1 VPLIL
6 LTPDVGQLSCIYN
19 HLVPQLRIMALMESE
34 AIVLRTYPLREADLL
49 VTLFTRA
56 EGKVRGVA
64 RSAKKSKRRFGGALE
79 PMTYVR
85 AFYDVRERQEL
96 VRLDACEVIESPLA
110 TEVSY
115 ARAVALAHVAE
126 LLDELLPDRE
136 ANDAIFRMTLSVLH
150 ALQHVEID
158 AAIIKTGGRLKTGSE
173 KTGSEKTNSDT
184 KSCSDIWMPVTYFE
198 LWLTRLVGFLP
209 ELTECIACGRTL
221 NGSRAWFHALADG
234 LMCPED
240 KRLASSEISS
250 ESRALAAQ
258 MFRAPVESF
267 AGTPWPKSQA
277 ADLRKFLIQTLQRN
291 IEKKL
296 VTASMLEKGGF

>member
-1 VPLIL
+1 MPIF
-6 LTPDVGQLSCIYN
+6 
-19 HLVPQLRIMALMESE
+19 ESE

-96 VRLDACEVIESPLA
+96 AGLDACEVLESPLA

-115 ARAVALAHVAE
+115 ARATALAHLAE
-126 LLDELLPDRE
+126 LLDEMLPDRE
-136 ANDAIFRMTLSVLH
+136 ANDAIFRLTLSVLH
-150 ALQHVEID
+150 VL
-158 AAIIKTGGRLKTGSE
+158 TG
-173 KTGSEKTNSDT
+173 
-184 KSCSDIWMPVTYFE
+184 SDIWMQVTYFD

-209 ELTECIACGRTL
+209 ELTECIVCGRSL
-221 NGSRAWFHALADG
+221 NGSRAYFHALADG

-240 KRLASSEISS
+240 KRLASSEISG
-250 ESRALAAQ
+250 ESRELAAL

-267 AGTPWPKSQA
+267 SGMLWPKA
-277 ADLRKFLIQTLQRN
+277 RGADLRKFLMQILQRH

-296 VTASMLEKGGF
+296 VTAAMLEKGGF

>member
-1 VPLIL
+1 
-6 LTPDVGQLSCIYN
+6 
-19 HLVPQLRIMALMESE
+19 MALRESE

-96 VRLDACEVIESPLA
+96 ARLDACEVIESPMA

-136 ANDAIFRMTLSVLH
+136 ANDAIFRLTLSVLH
-150 ALQHVEID
+150 ALQHVEN
-158 AAIIKTGGRLKTGSE
+158 AATIKTDSEIKAGSEKMGSE
-173 KTGSEKTNSDT
+173 KTPSDMKTSVDKKT
-184 KSCSDIWMPVTYFE
+184 GSDIWMPVTYFE

-209 ELTECIACGRTL
+209 ELTECIACGRPL

-234 LMCPED
+234 LMCPDD
-240 KRLASSEISS
+240 KRLASSEISG

-258 MFRAPVESF
+258 MFRAPVETF
-267 AGTPWPKSQA
+267 AGTPWSKSQA
-277 ADLRKFLIQTLQRN
+277 ADLRKFLVQTLQRH

-296 VTASMLEKGGF
+296 VTAGMLDKGGF

>member
-1 VPLIL
+1 
-6 LTPDVGQLSCIYN
+6 
-19 HLVPQLRIMALMESE
+19 MALKESE

-79 PMTYVR
+79 PLTYVR
-85 AFYDVRERQEL
+85 AFYEDRERQEL
-96 VRLDACEVIESPLA
+96 VRLDACEVLESPLA

-115 ARAVALAHVAE
+115 SRAVGLAHVAE

-136 ANDAIFRMTLSVLH
+136 ANDAVFRLTLSVLH
-150 ALQHVEID
+150 
-158 AAIIKTGGRLKTGSE
+158 GMMGS
-173 KTGSEKTNSDT
+173 DV
-184 KSCSDIWMPVTYFE
+184 WMPVTYFE

-209 ELTECIACGRTL
+209 ELTECIVCGQSL
-221 NGSRAWFHALADG
+221 NGSRAYFHALADG
-234 LMCPED
+234 LMCPAD

-250 ESRALAAQ
+250 ESRLLATQ

-267 AGTPWPKSQA
+267 AGMPWPKQQA
-277 ADLRKFLIQTLQRN
+277 ADLRKFLIQILQRH

-296 VTASMLEKGGF
+296 VTAGMLEKGAF